1 MDYPF
6 IFTISITQQT
16 FVGLED
22 VLKMSSRHVLKTSSP
37 RLQRSNFTSSK
48 MSSRRLQDVLQ
59 RRLQD
64 LSQDVFKTSL
74 KTKNCYAEDVFKTSC
89 RHVLKTS
96 WRYILKTPSRR
107 LGGKQNVYWWYLY
120 LTNLNVY
127 LTDLCLTNLYLTNL
141 RQIQNALL
149 RTQ

>member
-1 MDYPF
+1 MNYPL

-22 VLKMSSRHVLKTSSP
+22 VLKMSSRHVL
-37 RLQRSNFTSSK
+37 
-48 MSSRRLQDVLQ
+48 RRLQHVFIVAILLLP
-59 RRLQD
+59 RRP
-64 LSQDVFKTSL
+64 QDVFKTSC
-74 KTKNCYAEDVFKTSC
+74 KDVFKTS
-89 RHVLKTS
+89 RKTSSRRPWRRKIVTLKTSSRRLVDMS
-96 WRYILKTPSRR
+96 WRYILKMSLRR
-107 LGGKQNVYWWYLY
+107 LGGKQNVYWWYLH

-127 LTDLCLTNLYLTNL
+127 LTYLCLTNLYLTNL